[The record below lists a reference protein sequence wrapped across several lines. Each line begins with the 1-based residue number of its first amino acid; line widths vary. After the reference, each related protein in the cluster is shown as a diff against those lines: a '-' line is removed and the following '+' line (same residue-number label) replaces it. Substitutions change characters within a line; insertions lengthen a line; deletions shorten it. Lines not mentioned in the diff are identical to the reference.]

1 MEFLSYLITGIS
13 LGSIYAIIAL
23 GYTMVYGI
31 AKMLNFAHG
40 DVIMVG
46 AYVSFYVTMF
56 AGSNLLGE
64 DPSALTTGAVA
75 LVSVLLA
82 MVVCTV
88 LGVVIEGLAYR
99 PLRQAGSLAVLITAI
114 GVSYFLQ
121 NAAQLLFGA
130 NPKNFTP
137 VVSGQ
142 LTLFDGQL
150 RISYVAL
157 LTITACVV
165 IMLGL
170 TAFTGKSKMGKAMR
184 ACSEDR
190 GAAQLMGI
198 NVNATISMTFAIGS
212 ALAAIAGVLLCSY
225 SPVLQPTTGS
235 MPGIKAFTA
244 AVFGGIGSIP
254 GAFLGGLLL
263 GVIEAMAQAYIS
275 TQLSN
280 TILFAVLIVVLLVKP
295 SGLLGKY
302 VPEKVWGGGMKGYFK
317 NMKTITKVDFATY
330 LGVIL
335 AFIVVSVC
343 QAQGLVNR
351 SLGGMLV
358 PICCYVCMSISLN
371 LTVGILG
378 ELSLGHAGFMS
389 VGAFSGIIAAMSL
402 QSAVPNDLVRMIV
415 ALVVGAFFA
424 AIVGFIVGIPVLRL
438 RGDYLAI
445 VTLAF
450 GEIIKDL
457 INCLLVGW
465 DENGLHI
472 ALNVDGTKSM
482 SSLGLSENGIEII
495 KGAQGATGNAR
506 IATFAMGFA
515 LVMITLVVVLNLVRS
530 RTGRAIMAI
539 RDNRIAA
546 ESVGINVTK
555 YKLIAFVTSASLAG
569 AAGALFGLNYSN
581 VTAVQFD
588 FNTSI
593 LVLVYVVLGGLGNI
607 WGSIVA
613 TVVLYVLPEALRQF
627 SDYRMLVYAIVLILV
642 MLATNNPQVRTLI
655 SRIIPRRKGAALD
668 E

>member
-1 MEFLSYLITGIS
+1 MNLKNLNRSTKSNVITFGIVIGFYLLIQILSAAG
-13 LGSIYAIIAL
+13 
-23 GYTMVYGI
+23 MVT
-31 AKMLNFAHG
+31 N
-40 DVIMVG
+40 
-46 AYVSFYVTMF
+46 SF
-56 AGSNLLGE
+56 AG
-64 DPSALTTGAVA
+64 
-75 LVSVLLA
+75 
-82 MVVCTV
+82 
-88 LGVVIEGLAYR
+88 
-99 PLRQAGSLAVLITAI
+99 Q
-114 GVSYFLQ
+114 
-121 NAAQLLFGA
+121 
-130 NPKNFTP
+130 
-137 VVSGQ
+137 
-142 LTLFDGQL
+142 
-150 RISYVAL
+150 
-157 LTITACVV
+157 
-165 IMLGL
+165 
-170 TAFTGKSKMGKAMR
+170 
-184 ACSEDR
+184 
-190 GAAQLMGI
+190 
-198 NVNATISMTFAIGS
+198 
-212 ALAAIAGVLLCSY
+212 
-225 SPVLQPTTGS
+225 
-235 MPGIKAFTA
+235 
-244 AVFGGIGSIP
+244 
-254 GAFLGGLLL
+254 
-263 GVIEAMAQAYIS
+263 
-275 TQLSN
+275 
-280 TILFAVLIVVLLVKP
+280 
-295 SGLLGKY
+295 
-302 VPEKVWGGGMKGYFK
+302 
-317 NMKTITKVDFATY
+317 
-330 LGVIL
+330 
-335 AFIVVSVC
+335 
-343 QAQGLVNR
+343 
-351 SLGGMLV
+351 LV
-358 PICCYVCMSISLN
+358 PICAYVVMAVSLN

-506 IATFAMGFA
+506 IATFAMVFA